1 MEENVMAQQLAQAYE
16 RLKEQTDNLIR
27 QNEELQEFNAEL
39 EASYE

>member
-1 MEENVMAQQLAQAYE
+1 MAQQLAQAYE

>member
-1 MEENVMAQQLAQAYE
+1 MAQQLAQAYE

-27 QNEELQEFNAEL
+27 QNEELREFNAEL

>member
-1 MEENVMAQQLAQAYE
+1 VMAQQLAQAYE

>member
-1 MEENVMAQQLAQAYE
+1 MEENVMTQQLAQAYE